1 VLYVIVGRDAPGSL
15 ATRRRVR
22 AEHLAR
28 VRALADAG
36 RIALAGPCP
45 AIDSADPGDAG
56 FTGSVIVSEFP
67 SLEDARHWI
76 AGDPYVTEGGFES
89 HEVRPFIRV
98 LP

>member
-1 VLYVIVGRDAPGSL
+1 VLYVITGKDAPGSL

-36 RIALAGPCP
+36 RIVLAGPCP
-45 AIDSADPGDAG
+45 AVDSPDPGDAG
-56 FTGSVIVSEFP
+56 YTGSVIVAEFP
-67 SLEDARHWI
+67 SLDEARDWM
-76 AGDPYVTEGGFES
+76 AGDPYVTEGVFES
-89 HEVRPFIRV
+89 HDVRPFVRV

>member
-1 VLYVIVGRDAPGSL
+1 MLYVITGKDAPGSL

-36 RIALAGPCP
+36 RIVLAGPCP
-45 AIDSADPGDAG
+45 AVDSPDPGDAG
-56 FTGSVIVSEFP
+56 YTGSVIVAEFP
-67 SLEDARHWI
+67 SLDEARDWM
-76 AGDPYVTEGGFES
+76 AGDPYVTEGVFES
-89 HEVRPFIRV
+89 HDVRPFVRV